1 MMDLLQQALEKIES
15 GEVELGLK
23 KLKQAENQADHDYKF
38 AIAEVYYELG
48 HLKES
53 ERIIEELLALYP
65 DEGSL
70 IVFAAEVMIDGDK
83 EEEAIEWL
91 QEIKE
96 EDPAY
101 LQAQLLLADLYQM
114 QSLDEVAEQKL
125 LAAAQIAPDEVIIS
139 YGLGE
144 FYLER
149 GDYNKSIPYLKKAV
163 HAKDDLPN
171 VQVELKMAEA
181 FSASGQF
188 EEALQYYEKGLRDQ
202 LEPHALFGYGF
213 TAFQV
218 GDITL
223 AIEQLEALK
232 ALDPDFS
239 SLYPYLAKAFEAEN
253 RLDEAMETL
262 KAGMS
267 VDEYNEQLYILAGK
281 LSFKRQAPE
290 EGELYLRKVIA
301 LNPSNME
308 AVQTLAAYLK
318 HTDQFE
324 ELAELIS
331 HTKSYGEV
339 DPLLTWYEGSALREM
354 EEYDEALKC
363 YSEVADHF
371 VEDEDFLFEYG
382 TFLLE
387 EGLREKA
394 FSSFN
399 QLLKVNPDRSDVKEI
414 VGNLQLD

>member
-1 MMDLLQQALEKIES
+1 MMRLIQEAVKKIET
-15 GEVELGLK
+15 GDIEKGLDL
-23 KLKQAENQADHDYKF
+23 LKQAEKQADHDHKY

-48 HLKES
+48 HLKEA
-53 ERIIEELLALYP
+53 ERIVEELLALYP

-70 IVFAAEVMIDGDK
+70 IVFLAEVMIDGDK
-83 EEEAIEWL
+83 EDEAIEWL
-91 QEIKE
+91 LEIKQG
-96 EDPAY
+96 DNAY

-125 LAAAQIAPDEVIIS
+125 LAAVEAAPDEVIIS

-149 GDYNKSIPYLKKAV
+149 GDYNKSIPYFKKAV
-163 HAKDDLPN
+163 HRQDELPGLH
-171 VQVELKMAEA
+171 VELKMAEA

-188 EEALQYYEKGLRDQ
+188 EEALQYYQRGLANHLD
-202 LEPHALFGYGF
+202 PHALFGYGF
-213 TAFQV
+213 TAYQV
-218 GDITL
+218 GDMSL

-239 SLYPYLAKAFEAEN
+239 SLYPYLAKALETEN
-253 RLDEAMETL
+253 RLDDSMEAL

-290 EGELYLRKVIA
+290 EGEHYLRKVIA

-318 HTDQFE
+318 HTEQFE
-324 ELAELIS
+324 SLAELIE

-339 DPLLTWYEGSALREM
+339 DPLLTWYEASALREM
-354 EEYDEALKC
+354 EEFDVALERFDEV
-363 YSEVADHF
+363 STHF
-371 VEDEDFLFEYG
+371 NEDEDFLYEYG
-382 TFLLE
+382 MFLVE
-387 EGLREKA
+387 EGLREHAKKT
-394 FSSFN
+394 FES
-399 QLLKVNPDRSDVKEI
+399 LLKQNPSRSDVRELI
-414 VGNLQLD
+414 TNLE